1 MNLSG
6 KTALASGATGGI
18 GMASAINFANLGANV
33 ILMARNEDKLKKT
46 LAILDT
52 SKGQKH
58 SYIIADLSSDGSLE
72 KACTQIKS
80 LKKAIVFEELLQ
92 QH

>member
-33 ILMARNEDKLKKT
+33 ILMARNEDKLKKDE
-46 LAILDT
+46 IRPN
-52 SKGQKH
+52 
-58 SYIIADLSSDGSLE
+58 IP
-72 KACTQIKS
+72 
-80 LKKAIVFEELLQ
+80 
-92 QH
+92 